1 LAVGHLLYLHVG
13 GSSNPVGTTSD
24 TDRTT
29 FHPYY
34 SFKDLITVYVFFV
47 TFGFIVFFAPDKL
60 GHSDNYIEANSM
72 QTPPS
77 IVPEWYLL
85 PFYAILRSIPNK
97 LLGVIAMFIAILI
110 LLVLPFTDTS
120 NIKGNTFKPIHIF
133 AFWIFV
139 LNFIILMWLGS
150 CHVEAPFIL
159 AGQLAT
165 AYYFSHYIIHLP
177 ILGIADNVLGILAT
191 EKIEKTPNIQINS
204 LWNKMTYFVIS
215 DVNFLQED
223 LYCDLSN
230 FSNIDYKVF
239 FVSIFFIITII
250 IFLSLNIRHDG
261 TVITLHGDYRT
272 KDNTKNGLKVSQ
284 SEDLNQKKKSSDP
297 IECSLTCVCLSKRV
311 CMKDVEPGS
320 LEWNKKIFNWID
332 FRKDPYKFKKET
344 PVCGW
349 GIPNNLFDKRGDVIW
364 FGNSNSF
371 NDKNINPEC
380 NLLNDFCP
388 NCTVKVKEF
397 FNKKGFNS
405 FLLGNSLFSYS
416 DFHSF
421 YIIVIFLCSALV
433 LYLFHKKEMKN
444 ITINK
449 YRIDQKF
456 LNNKPTEC
464 PVKCDCLRKKLCL
477 LGVEEDSPEMK
488 KKSVNW
494 KEMVK
499 NPFKFKDNTPICG
512 RKDIFCGIR
521 NDYCA
526 VCTMKMK
533 NYLEKQ
539 RLIDKENIK
548 NLIIVVGV
556 SSVIFFTINSLII
569 T

>member
-1 LAVGHLLYLHVG
+1 MSLWGATVITNLLSAIPWLGKSLVEFVWGGFSVSSATINRFFSLHFTLPFILAALAVGHLLYLHVG

-34 SFKDLITVYVFFV
+34 SFKDLVTVYVFFV
-47 TFGFIVFFAPDKL
+47 IFGFIVFFSPDKL

-97 LLGVIAMFIAILI
+97 LLGVISMFVAILI

-150 CHVEAPFIL
+150 CHVETPFIL
-159 AGQLAT
+159 AGQVAT
-165 AYYFSHYIIHLP
+165 AYYFSHFLIHLP
-177 ILGIADNVLGILAT
+177 LLGIADNVLGILAT
-191 EKIEKTPNIQINS
+191 EKIEKTPNIQINHLS
-204 LWNKMTYFVIS
+204 NKMAHFVIF

-223 LYCDLSN
+223 LYYDLSN

-239 FVSIFFIITII
+239 FVSIF
-250 IFLSLNIRHDG
+250 
-261 TVITLHGDYRT
+261 Y
-272 KDNTKNGLKVSQ
+272 
-284 SEDLNQKKKSSDP
+284 
-297 IECSLTCVCLSKRV
+297 
-311 CMKDVEPGS
+311 
-320 LEWNKKIFNWID
+320 
-332 FRKDPYKFKKET
+332 
-344 PVCGW
+344 
-349 GIPNNLFDKRGDVIW
+349 
-364 FGNSNSF
+364 
-371 NDKNINPEC
+371 
-380 NLLNDFCP
+380 
-388 NCTVKVKEF
+388 
-397 FNKKGFNS
+397 
-405 FLLGNSLFSYS
+405 
-416 DFHSF
+416 
-421 YIIVIFLCSALV
+421 VIFICSALI
-433 LYLFHKKEMKN
+433 LYIFHKKEIKN
-444 ITINK
+444 ITLNK
-449 YRIDQKF
+449 YKMDQKL
-456 LNNKPTEC
+456 LNKKPTEC
-464 PVKCDCLRKKLCL
+464 PVKCDCLRNKLCL
-477 LGVEEDSPEMK
+477 LGIEEDSTEMK
-488 KKSVNW
+488 EKSLNW

-499 NPFKFKDNTPICG
+499 NPYKFKDNTPICG

-533 NYLEKQ
+533 KYLEKQ
-539 RLIDKENIK
+539 KLIDKENIK

-556 SSVIFFTINSLII
+556 SSIAFITINSFII